1 MDSININNNMDFS
14 SINNKIDNKDIKDG
28 KIQTDELPN
37 EIPLKSSKSS
47 KSSNASKTSNI
58 KICEG
63 IKKDGEQC
71 NKKGIELNNE
81 KYYCKV
87 HLKQV
92 INTSNIKICEGIKKD
107 GEQCNKKGTE
117 LNNEKYY
124 CKVHLK
130 QVINASNIKICEG
143 IKKDGEQCNKKG
155 TELNNEKYYCK
166 VHLKQVIKPI
176 PKVTPK
182 TTPINKNDNLEGKKL
197 EDEIKNFIETRT
209 KYFYTHD
216 EYKSIKSLY
225 KKIIIKIHPD
235 KCKINTIDIDGL
247 TKKLTS
253 YINNID
259 NIYQKSY
266 DYKLDN

>member
-71 NKKGIELNNE
+71 NKKGI
-81 KYYCKV
+81 
-87 HLKQV
+87 
-92 INTSNIKICEGIKKD
+92 
-107 GEQCNKKGTE
+107 
-117 LNNEKYY
+117 
-124 CKVHLK
+124 
-130 QVINASNIKICEG
+130 
-143 IKKDGEQCNKKG
+143 
-155 TELNNEKYYCK
+155 ELNNEKYYCK